1 MDIPPAYSISGM
13 AYALD
18 AENLHNELVKLVYSA
33 QSWIY
38 VLIAAGRSHYF
49 TRPLLD
55 DIAQLL
61 LESEADKL
69 EFDSNKSLML
79 DDLLDFYESA
89 VDHLTTFEAAVLA
102 GEFNNKEVAYLHV
115 YAHQLAVY
123 FRFMVAGLQVALDR
137 SVSDEGAVATL
148 Q

>member
-1 MDIPPAYSISGM
+1 M
-13 AYALD
+13 
-18 AENLHNELVKLVYSA
+18 
-33 QSWIY
+33 
-38 VLIAAGRSHYF
+38 
-49 TRPLLD
+49 
-55 DIAQLL
+55 

-69 EFDSNKSLML
+69 EFTSNKALML

-89 VDHLTTFEAAVLA
+89 VDHLTTFEAAVQA
-102 GEFNNKEVAYLHV
+102 GEFNSREVAYLHV
-115 YAHQLAVY
+115 YTHQLAVY